1 MSEGDDFINITLDT
15 PTRLFEF
22 TSQPQN
28 VSTSIKQFKYTN
40 PSEWN
45 LFGIWADGDGK
56 IGLKFVHGKSGE
68 YLIPRCFRSWKSKRG
83 LGVFPVVELVQ
94 SRKLWVK
101 IHEIKQ
107 IFDEPPPSKEGETQR
122 QPKHLEYV
130 ILFRFYL
137 TPYVFSNDIR
147 STQLRQ
153 MGAWK
158 YVLFPDGPPQKP
170 PKKKS
175 GDGDDD
181 GEEDGEREL
190 ENSYYRTEPT
200 LHVINP
206 KQQTTSRKIV
216 MSNGYPEG
224 STVEL
229 NVLQLEGLAQMIKM
243 EVVGAK
249 IKIQMNSTLHD
260 VTYTEIGKDAKTTTR
275 MTLYWSKMDGYFY
288 NSQQPFEPFTLRG
301 GFCRFDVGTGK
312 TLLITALIQETLHRN
327 VPNRPKD
334 FIGDSFIENS
344 SQQPYGYR
352 YVPATLVIVP
362 KVVLA
367 QTKKEIEDFST
378 LRVCEFTSE
387 LTKLRGGK
395 SKKTSVVEHVVEKL
409 FRCHDVIL
417 VSQSKLLKYVD
428 EFFSYYQ
435 FRRIVLDECHNMKNV
450 DSFLARSIFKLNA
463 NYKWLVSATPIPNRL
478 SELHSYMKFLGIPFL
493 NERSYWASN
502 VGEIKAEL
510 REQLESQI
518 WKQFLTSPPQTPTHS
533 NIITTTL
540 DKADKDEYDK
550 NFKELVTKTLS
561 GGDGKT
567 NDEKA
572 TYEKKVNK
580 KIVQNKISAASMSKL
595 MFYSLDAT
603 CASIYYGG
611 DDVEEQLIKSLSD
624 RISNNLLSG
633 KLKTLLDEIRK
644 IDDNE
649 EMRKDNIIITVKY
662 KKLLWIVYQT
672 VKLWVETTKFKKNSY
687 KLHSFNDLTK
697 GIDKVSPLKAIDRVT
712 MNSGFRSVFRKERET
727 KVGTES
733 ERNIIFASSSII
745 KEGLNMEYANHMI
758 IVTPEFNRDEHKQLA
773 GRITRGETQPKET
786 YVYRLSVKDTVESR
800 LIDLQYEKMDEK
812 NKVKFTQ

>member
-1 MSEGDDFINITLDT
+1 MSEGDDDFINITLET

-22 TSQPQN
+22 ASQPQN
-28 VSTSIKQFKYTN
+28 VSTTIKQFKYTN
-40 PSEWN
+40 PNEWN
-45 LFGIWADGDGK
+45 LYGIWADDKGK
-56 IGLKFVHGKSGE
+56 IGLKFLHGKSGE
-68 YLIPRCFRSWKSKRG
+68 YLIPRCFRPWKSKRE
-83 LGVFPVVELVQ
+83 LGIFPVVELVQ

-101 IHEIKQ
+101 MHEIKQ
-107 IFDEPPPSKEGETQR
+107 IFDKPPPPKEGEVQK

-130 ILFRFYL
+130 ILFKFYL
-137 TPYVFSNDIR
+137 TPYVFSNDVR

-153 MGAWK
+153 IGAWK
-158 YVLFPDGPPQKP
+158 YVLFPDGPPQKSQS
-170 PKKKS
+170 KKNGEEE
-175 GDGDDD
+175 GD
-181 GEEDGEREL
+181 EEDGEREL
-190 ENSYYRTEPT
+190 ENSYYQTEPT

-206 KQQTTSRKIV
+206 KQQITSRKIV
-216 MSNGYPEG
+216 MSNGDPEG
-224 STVEL
+224 STAEL
-229 NVLQLEGLAQMIKM
+229 TTLQLEGLAQMIRM

-249 IKIQMNSTLHD
+249 IKIQMNTTLHEIS
-260 VTYTEIGKDAKTTTR
+260 YTEIGKDAKITSQ
-275 MTLYWSKMDGYFY
+275 MTLYWSIMDGYFY
-288 NSQQPFEPFTLRG
+288 NSQQPFEPFILRG

-395 SKKTSVVEHVVEKL
+395 TKKTSVAEHIVEKL

-428 EFFSYYQ
+428 EYFSYYQ

-450 DSFLARSIFKLNA
+450 DSFLARSVYKLNA

-502 VGEIKAEL
+502 SGSVKTEL
-510 REQLESQI
+510 RQQLESQI
-518 WKQFLTSPPQTPTHS
+518 WPQFLTSPPQNPTYS
-533 NIITTTL
+533 YIKSTTL
-540 DKADKDEYDK
+540 NKTDKDEYDK
-550 NFKELVTKTLS
+550 IFKELVTKTLS

-567 NDEKA
+567 NEEKA
-572 TYEKKVNK
+572 AYEKKVGK

-611 DDVEEQLIKSLSD
+611 KEVESQIIKSLSD
-624 RISNNLLSG
+624 RIGNNLLSG
-633 KLKTLLDEIRK
+633 KLKTLLEVIMN
-644 IDDNE
+644 IDDNADT
-649 EMRKDNIIITVKY
+649 RKDNIIITVKY

-672 VKLWVETTKFKKNSY
+672 VKLWVEMTKFKENMY

-697 GIDKVSPLKAIDRVT
+697 GIDKVSPIKAIDRVT
-712 MNSGFRSVFRKERET
+712 KNSEFRSVFSKERET
-727 KVGTES
+727 KVGTLS

-773 GRITRGETQPKET
+773 GRITRGETQPKDT

-800 LIDLQYEKMDEK
+800 LIDLQYEKLDEK